1 MNTLCRLCFVFLV
14 YCAASFHGQHTTSWQ
29 WSLINPF
36 SSHCSSAIT
45 QVSFGGH
52 TCECLLLWIV
62 TSIMC
67 WCCVDACV
75 DAQLWLSRE
84 TRRLSL
90 NVWTSVDNSR
100 CRAVTWGGGEDLTTL
115 EIPPDSCPNNFVSKY
130 WGVTWVMSPYIP
142 FSCKTFIPLLPL
154 LFVFATFFFLQK
166 TSSWFLDSLAVYSS
180 GLCPINPMSS
190 RTECQSV
197 SGTKEMSI
205 TLSSKVVCYEDI
217 LLTPLKQLGVGVK
230 TEEKYLLPISHEG
243 HIMHSVP
250 SWTLRR
256 HKD

>member
-115 EIPPDSCPNNFVSKY
+115 EIPPDRVAQIILYPSIEELLEWCLLIFLFPARLLSLS
-130 WGVTWVMSPYIP
+130 SPFCLFLLP
-142 FSCKTFIPLLPL
+142 FSSCRK
-154 LFVFATFFFLQK
+154 LQADF
-166 TSSWFLDSLAVYSS
+166 WILWLYIAAV
-180 GLCPINPMSS
+180 CVP
-190 RTECQSV
+190 
-197 SGTKEMSI
+197 
-205 TLSSKVVCYEDI
+205 
-217 LLTPLKQLGVGVK
+217 LTPCPVG
-230 TEEKYLLPISHEG
+230 LSA
-243 HIMHSVP
+243 SQSQVP
-250 SWTLRR
+250 KRCL
-256 HKD
+256 